1 MKTMSPRR
9 PSLLLGSQRSAAD
22 FPRRATGFRTFAAR
36 AGDTRADRLHAF
48 EDVSMFFRPGRG
60 MRSSVDMDMTG
71 QGDQDTLKN
80 FTNKPDL
87 AILEPLCMFCKIHE
101 RFHLRFQY
109 GGPIWRMRWALNSE
123 ESTLKVSILA
133 HLLYPTPGLCYY
145 SCPTLSGEILL
156 D

>member
-1 MKTMSPRR
+1 VKTMSPRR
-9 PSLLLGSQRSAAD
+9 PSLLLRSQRSAAD

-87 AILEPLCMFCKIHE
+87 GAPVHVLQDSRAFPPPLPVW
-101 RFHLRFQY
+101 
-109 GGPIWRMRWALNSE
+109 GSN
-123 ESTLKVSILA
+123 LA
-133 HLLYPTPGLCYY
+133 YEVG
-145 SCPTLSGEILL
+145 SKF
-156 D
+156 